1 MIRKENE
8 TYSIE
13 KKPLPIAIWSA
24 PLGETIQLN
33 VLVGAGPINIQ
44 AALVYLQI
52 LQIVWISVCCSTLW
66 SSTLWPSAFA
76 SDNSLNYYFISL

>member
-13 KKPLPIAIWSA
+13 KTPLPIAIWSA

-33 VLVGAGPINIQ
+33 VLVGGGPINIQ
-44 AALVYLQI
+44 AVLAYLQI
-52 LQIVWISVCCSTLW
+52 LQIV
-66 SSTLWPSAFA
+66 
-76 SDNSLNYYFISL
+76 